1 MIFGPIKLVLKIISS
16 LFSLVLLYYGF
27 TIFQIWNT
35 SHDHATSNA
44 QAILVFGTA
53 EMNGTPSPALAAR
66 LDQAAALFRAQRAP
80 WVVVTGGNRP
90 GDLYTESGVSKV
102 YLEHH
107 GVPATRILQGFGDD
121 TWQNVTTSLGVMNS
135 HHIHNVLTVTDPFHE
150 YRAMAIASS
159 NGLSPQPSPVPNSPT
174 IKGGLWGYYVKEGL
188 DVSVGRIVGYG
199 TLSSWT
205 TGVAKVY
212 PAVGGQ

>member
-1 MIFGPIKLVLKIISS
+1 MIFGPFKLVLKIISS
-16 LFSLVLLYYGF
+16 FFSLVLFYYGF
-27 TIFQIWNT
+27 TIFQIWST
-35 SHDHATSNA
+35 SHDHATANA

-53 EMNGTPSPALAAR
+53 EMNGMPSPALAAR
-66 LDQAAALFRAQRAP
+66 LDQAAALYKAQRAP

-102 YLEHH
+102 YLEQR
-107 GVPATRILQGFGDD
+107 GVPANRILQGFGDD
-121 TWQNVTTSLGVMNS
+121 TWQNVTTSLGTLRS
-135 HHIHNVLTVTDPFHE
+135 HHIHTVLTVTDPFHE
-150 YRAMAIASS
+150 YRAMAISSS
-159 NGLSPQPSPVPNSPT
+159 NGLSPQPSPVPSSPT
-174 IKGGLWGYYVKEGL
+174 IKGGLWGYYLKEGL

-212 PAVGGQ
+212 PAVGG

>member
-16 LFSLVLLYYGF
+16 LFSLALLYYGF

-107 GVPATRILQGFGDD
+107 GVPSTRILQGFGDD
-121 TWQNVTTSLGVMNS
+121 TWQNVMTSLGVMNS
-135 HHIHNVLTVTDPFHE
+135 HHIHTVLTVTDPFHE

-212 PAVGGQ
+212 PAVGG